1 MVLITEV
8 WKNDSTG
15 LADILE
21 VKDKRKVGKTSKVS
35 HLVASVCDVGGGREG
50 CV

>member
-1 MVLITEV
+1 MVLIIEV
-8 WKNDSTG
+8 WKNESTG
-15 LADILE
+15 LADTLE

-35 HLVASVCDVGGGREG
+35 HLVSSVCHEGGGREG